1 MKISISRAQMGLI
14 FSALLLTSGTALA
27 QDRAAP
33 PAKPM
38 GGGMMEHDNMMGHDK
53 MMPGMKDGKMKG
65 NMPASSCMSKA
76 GMQKMGMS
84 QKKMAEM
91 GAKCRAEKKRGTG
104 PANAK
109 PKPDAMKPMPMEHD
123 M

>member
-1 MKISISRAQMGLI
+1 MNVSISRAQMGLI
-14 FSALLLTSGTALA
+14 FSALLLSSGIALA

-38 GGGMMEHDNMMGHDK
+38 GGGMMGHDN

-104 PANAK
+104 AVDAK